1 MNKLKLAVADG
12 RLAFRPREEI
22 EVVAQWQL
30 DEQPT
35 AVEVRLVWY
44 THGKGAGDSGVVRR
58 DRFDMP
64 AMSETRR
71 CKLQL
76 PKAPYSFSGKLISL
90 IWVLELIVE
99 PGEQTERI
107 DITIAPRGEEIILH
121 KDAATT

>member
-1 MNKLKLAVADG
+1 MSELKLNVADG
-12 RLAFRPREEI
+12 RMAFRPGEEI

-35 AVEVRLVWY
+35 SAELHLVWY
-44 THGKGAGDSGVVRR
+44 THGKGDGDSGVVRTIP
-58 DRFDMP
+58 FDSP
-64 AMSETRR
+64 GIAETRR
-71 CKLQL
+71 CTLRL

-99 PGEQTERI
+99 PGARTERI

-121 KDAATT
+121 QGLASE